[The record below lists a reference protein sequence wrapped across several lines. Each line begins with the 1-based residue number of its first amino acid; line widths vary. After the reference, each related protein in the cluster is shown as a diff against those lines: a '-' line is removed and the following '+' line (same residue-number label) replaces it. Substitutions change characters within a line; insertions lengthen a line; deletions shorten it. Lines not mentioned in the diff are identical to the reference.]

1 MVPIMTN
8 FIRNIFKL
16 ASANI
21 IAQIVSVLLIPIVS
35 RLYLPDDFG
44 VLQQFTSL
52 FSIIVIFSMGAYQLS
67 IVLPEKDEEAT
78 SIFLLCLFLLS
89 IVTILIFFVVFL
101 FSSQISLFLFNE
113 PKLST
118 YLYFLPLIILLNG
131 FFSLLNYWHT
141 RKKHFGVIASASI
154 TSTSSAKA
162 VQIGSAT
169 LFTPSPLGL
178 ILGLITGSAAAV
190 ACMVVGIRKDFSK
203 FRHKTKNDIKE
214 IVIRYKKFPM
224 YSVWGQLC
232 NQVSIHI
239 PTFLLSYF
247 FSTTIVGYY
256 SMANMVI
263 HMPMTL
269 IGSAISQ
276 VFLQRANEERILN
289 GHSKKVVLEVHHLL
303 LALGVLP
310 IIVLMIIGSD
320 IFSFFLGS
328 NWTISGLY
336 AAILGPWILL
346 VFIASPIST
355 LYNIYEKQ
363 KIGLAFN
370 LVLLA
375 SRFLSIFIGGLLGG
389 PILCLTLFSITGII
403 FWLWNNF
410 YLIRLAGIPIRKEI
424 HSMVRYIL
432 QGLLFGLP
440 LLILRVF
447 TGKIFILLPIACVL
461 VLLYY
466 GYLIITDNEMQHQLR
481 SFRSGE

>member
-1 MVPIMTN
+1 
-8 FIRNIFKL
+8 
-16 ASANI
+16 
-21 IAQIVSVLLIPIVS
+21 
-35 RLYLPDDFG
+35 
-44 VLQQFTSL
+44 
-52 FSIIVIFSMGAYQLS
+52 
-67 IVLPEKDEEAT
+67 
-78 SIFLLCLFLLS
+78 
-89 IVTILIFFVVFL
+89 
-101 FSSQISLFLFNE
+101 
-113 PKLST
+113 
-118 YLYFLPLIILLNG
+118 
-131 FFSLLNYWHT
+131 
-141 RKKHFGVIASASI
+141 
-154 TSTSSAKA
+154 
-162 VQIGSAT
+162 
-169 LFTPSPLGL
+169 
-178 ILGLITGSAAAV
+178 LITGSAAAV

-256 SMANMVI
+256 SMSNMVI

-269 IGSAISQ
+269 IGTAISQ

-328 NWTISGLY
+328 NWTTSGLY

-355 LYNIYEKQ
+355 LYSIYEKQ
-363 KIGLAFN
+363 NVGLAFN

-375 SRFLSIFIGGLLGG
+375 SRFLSIYIGGLLGG